1 MSTANLGSCGFDDC
15 CVPLK
20 GKSEWGMDTL
30 TRKMMGA
37 RSLAIAFNATLAQ
50 GQAYQFYYLQ
60 TWDWDDNPNVATVTL
75 NYKGLMPG
83 GTPTPDVQTEVVSAV
98 GRTTKDYSTEND
110 GIGRL
115 YNDAVI
121 SQPGAG
127 EVPVDP
133 PPGFLGGTVQYRVH
147 KYAVGATM
155 QFNYKAIQAQIRYIS
170 VGQPSGPLYSAVN
183 IHFDPSF
190 DNARIITSDGAT
202 FGIDRMTFF
211 ELEPVQLPPR
221 IMSFSSKNVIG
232 SPYWEGEE
240 ILRLELG
247 TLT

>member
-1 MSTANLGSCGFDDC
+1 MSLSNLGTCGFDDSC
-15 CVPLK
+15 APLK

-30 TRKMMGA
+30 TRKLIGA
-37 RSLAIAFNATLAQ
+37 RSLATAFNLTLAQ

-75 NYKGLMPG
+75 NYKGLLPG
-83 GTPTPDVQTEVVSAV
+83 GTPAPDIQTEVASAV

-115 YNDAVI
+115 YNDAII

-127 EVPVDP
+127 EIPIDP

-155 QFNYKAIQAQIRYIS
+155 QFNYKAMQVQIRYIS
-170 VGQPSGPLYSAVN
+170 IGQPSGPIYSAVN
-183 IHFDPSF
+183 VHFDPSF
-190 DNARIITSDGAT
+190 DNARITTSDGAT

-211 ELEPVQLPPR
+211 ELEPVQLPAR
-221 IMSFSSKNVIG
+221 AISFNSKNVIG

-247 TLT
+247 TLS